1 MFHFSSQTSVTTMSA
16 ELQHRTENDSIMSKE
31 QSCGKEKGWVPKPT
45 EVNGMTPVD
54 CSGL

>member
-1 MFHFSSQTSVTTMSA
+1 MTTISIWA
-16 ELQHRTENDSIMSKE
+16 VPELQHRTENDSIMSKE
-31 QSCGKEKGWVPKPT
+31 QSCGKEKGWFAKPT